1 MEQKKGFAGYK
12 ARFEKRIKTIALI
25 VLGIVGL
32 VWFCVDATSAT
43 MALAVAP
50 VVTLV
55 GKDDNTLDEESK
67 KFLSVMEERINE
79 AFKNFSEE
87 IIGKKDLDNTID
99 GIKKELF
106 ESGVNKKDIT
116 EVVEM
121 ISSLNKEVTKLKDK
135 GITINPQSGLVKA
148 VDELLTSKKF
158 QDFTNGLSGKRSG
171 SIPLNL
177 KDIVSL
183 TNNYTGNVLTNR
195 QSDRIGVEV
204 NERKLNIRDIIAV
217 EPGDVNYT
225 TITYP
230 KIVNLN
236 RNAASVSE
244 NGRLPESSYKL
255 EEVTE
260 GMSRIGTYVNLS
272 KRMLKSLV
280 FMRAFIINRLPQWV
294 RLAEDFQLLHG
305 DGQGDNIRGLANQG
319 FDIKEWLTG
328 DIVKGEKG
336 SVKSLSSYQ
345 DGAQTMVE
353 FSEPFAKIEEGML
366 IKFVDAPSGSK
377 LLSDNLIHKYNDNK
391 IMIELPF
398 SEVTSLSEEQIKA
411 MSFTVRNNFF
421 NKVEGA
427 TMADAINAIIAIL
440 TYGEFSPTAVVLN
453 PFDVFQIM
461 TLKDTTG
468 RSMDFIT
475 ESGGVKRISGRPIIE
490 TTAISPGYYFVGDF
504 ANGAV
509 LHDFTT
515 LGIEFAED
523 VETKLRN
530 YVTVIAQEEVILEV
544 YNKYAFAYGKLQDV
558 LDAITSGLSN

>member
-1 MEQKKGFAGYK
+1 MKQKKGFAGYK

-25 VLGIVGL
+25 ALGIVGL
-32 VWFCVDATSAT
+32 VWFCVDAASAT

-55 GKDDNTLDEESK
+55 KKDDNTLDEESK

-99 GIKKELF
+99 GIKKELS

-135 GITINPQSGLVKA
+135 GITIDPQSGLVKA

-158 QDFTNGLSGKRSG
+158 QDFANGLSGKRSG

-183 TNNYTGNVLTNR
+183 TNNYRGNVLTNR

-280 FMRAFIINRLPQWV
+280 LCVP
-294 RLAEDFQLLHG
+294 LL
-305 DGQGDNIRGLANQG
+305 
-319 FDIKEWLTG
+319 
-328 DIVKGEKG
+328 
-336 SVKSLSSYQ
+336 
-345 DGAQTMVE
+345 
-353 FSEPFAKIEEGML
+353 
-366 IKFVDAPSGSK
+366 
-377 LLSDNLIHKYNDNK
+377 
-391 IMIELPF
+391 
-398 SEVTSLSEEQIKA
+398 
-411 MSFTVRNNFF
+411 
-421 NKVEGA
+421 
-427 TMADAINAIIAIL
+427 
-440 TYGEFSPTAVVLN
+440 
-453 PFDVFQIM
+453 
-461 TLKDTTG
+461 
-468 RSMDFIT
+468 
-475 ESGGVKRISGRPIIE
+475 
-490 TTAISPGYYFVGDF
+490 
-504 ANGAV
+504 
-509 LHDFTT
+509 
-515 LGIEFAED
+515 
-523 VETKLRN
+523 
-530 YVTVIAQEEVILEV
+530 
-544 YNKYAFAYGKLQDV
+544 
-558 LDAITSGLSN
+558 

>member
-1 MEQKKGFAGYK
+1 MKQKRGFAGYK

-25 VLGIVGL
+25 ALGMIGL
-32 VWFCVDATSAT
+32 VWFCIDAASA
-43 MALAVAP
+43 AVVLATAP
-50 VVTLV
+50 IVTLV
-55 GKDDNTLDEESK
+55 KKDDSNLDEESK
-67 KFLSVMEERINE
+67 KFLSLMEEKINE
-79 AFKNFSEE
+79 AFKNWSEGILE
-87 IIGKKDLDNTID
+87 KKDLDNTINQ
-99 GIKKELF
+99 IKKELS
-106 ESGVNKKDIT
+106 ESGVSKKEITDIG
-116 EVVEM
+116 EM
-121 ISSLNKEVTKLKDK
+121 IASLNSEIGKLKDK
-135 GITINPQSGLVKA
+135 GITINPESEAVKA
-148 VDELLTSKKF
+148 VDELLASKKF
-158 QDFTNGLSGKRSG
+158 QDFANGLSGKRSG

-195 QSDRIGVEV
+195 TSDRIGVDI

-217 EPGDVNYT
+217 EAGDVNYT

-230 KIVNLN
+230 RISDLN

-260 GMSRIGTYVNLS
+260 GMSRIGTYVNVS

-280 FMRAFIINRLPQWV
+280 FMRAFIINRLPKWV

-305 DGQGDNIRGLANQG
+305 DGQGDNIRGLAKQG

-328 DIVKGEKG
+328 DIVKGEAG
-336 SVKSLSSYQ
+336 SVKSLSTYQ
-345 DGAQTMVE
+345 NGTQTIVE
-353 FSEPFAKIEEGML
+353 FNKPFSKIDEGML
-366 IKFVDAPSGSK
+366 IKFTGAPSGSK
-377 LLSDNLIHKYNDNK
+377 LLDDNLIHKYNDNK
-391 IMIELPF
+391 IMIDLPF
-398 SEVTSLSEEQIKA
+398 TEVSSLSEEQIKA

-427 TMADAINAIIAIL
+427 TIADAINAIIAIL
-440 TYGEFSPTAVVLN
+440 TYGEFSPTAVILN

-468 RSMDFIT
+468 RSMDFIS
-475 ESGGVKRISGRPIIE
+475 EAGGVKRIAGRPIVE
-490 TTAISPGYYFVGDF
+490 TTAISPGYYFIGDF
-504 ANGAV
+504 ANGSI

-515 LGIEFAED
+515 LNVEFAED

-530 YVTVIAQEEVILEV
+530 YITVIAQEEVILET

-558 LDAITSGLSN
+558 LDAITAGLSN

>member
-1 MEQKKGFAGYK
+1 MKQKRGFAGYK

-25 VLGIVGL
+25 ALGMIGL
-32 VWFCVDATSAT
+32 VWFCIDAASAA
-43 MALAVAP
+43 MVLATAP
-50 VVTLV
+50 IVTLV
-55 GKDDNTLDEESK
+55 KKDDSNLDEESK
-67 KFLSVMEERINE
+67 KFLSLMEEKINE
-79 AFKNFSEE
+79 AFKNWSEGILE
-87 IIGKKDLDNTID
+87 KKDLDNTINQ
-99 GIKKELF
+99 IKRELS
-106 ESGVNKKDIT
+106 ESGVSKKEITDIG
-116 EVVEM
+116 EM
-121 ISSLNKEVTKLKDK
+121 IASLNSEIGKLKDK
-135 GITINPQSGLVKA
+135 GITINPHSEAVKA
-148 VDELLTSKKF
+148 VDDLLASKKF
-158 QDFTNGLSGKRSG
+158 QDFANGLSGKRSG
-171 SIPLNL
+171 SIPLSL

-183 TNNYTGNVLTNR
+183 TNNYDGNVLTNR
-195 QSDRIGVEV
+195 TSDRIGVDI

-217 EPGDVNYT
+217 EAGDVNYT

-230 KIVNLN
+230 RIVDLN

-260 GMSRIGTYVNLS
+260 GMSRIGTYVNVS

-280 FMRAFIINRLPQWV
+280 FMRAFIINRLPKWV

-305 DGQGDNIRGLANQG
+305 DGQGDNIRGLTKQG

-328 DIVKGEKG
+328 DIVKGATG
-336 SVKSLSSYQ
+336 SVKSLSTYQ
-345 DGAQTMVE
+345 NGAQTMIE
-353 FSEPFAKIEEGML
+353 FNQPFSKIDEGML
-366 IKFVDAPSGSK
+366 IKFTGAPEGSK
-377 LLSDNLIHKYNDNK
+377 LLGDNLIHKYNDNK

-398 SEVTSLSEEQIKA
+398 SEVSSLSEEQIKA

-475 ESGGVKRISGRPIIE
+475 ESGGVKRIAGRPIVE
-490 TTAISPGYYFVGDF
+490 TTAISPGYYFIGDF
-504 ANGAV
+504 ANGSV

-515 LGIEFAED
+515 LNIEFAED

-558 LDAITSGLSN
+558 LDAITAGLSN

>member
-1 MEQKKGFAGYK
+1 MKQKRGFAGYK

-25 VLGIVGL
+25 ALGMIGL
-32 VWFCVDATSAT
+32 VWFCIDAASAA
-43 MALAVAP
+43 MVLATAP
-50 VVTLV
+50 IVTLV
-55 GKDDNTLDEESK
+55 KKDDSNLDEESK
-67 KFLSVMEERINE
+67 KFLSLMEEKINE
-79 AFKNFSEE
+79 AFKNWSEGILE
-87 IIGKKDLDNTID
+87 KKDLDNTINQ
-99 GIKKELF
+99 IKRELS
-106 ESGVNKKDIT
+106 ESGVSKKEITDIG
-116 EVVEM
+116 EM
-121 ISSLNKEVTKLKDK
+121 IASLNSEIGKLKDK
-135 GITINPQSGLVKA
+135 GITINPHSEAVKA
-148 VDELLTSKKF
+148 VDDLLASKKF
-158 QDFTNGLSGKRSG
+158 QDFANGLSGKRSG

-183 TNNYTGNVLTNR
+183 TNNYRGNVLTNR
-195 QSDRIGVEV
+195 TSDRIGIDV

-217 EPGDVNYT
+217 EAGDVNYT

-230 KIVNLN
+230 RIVDLN

-260 GMSRIGTYVNLS
+260 GMSRIGTYSNVS

-280 FMRAFIINRLPQWV
+280 FMRAFIINRLPKWV

-305 DGQGDNIRGLANQG
+305 DGQGDNVRGLTKQG
-319 FDIKEWLTG
+319 FNIKEWLTG
-328 DIVKGEKG
+328 DIVKGATG
-336 SVKSLSSYQ
+336 SVKSLSTYQ
-345 DGAQTMVE
+345 NGAQTMIE
-353 FSEPFAKIEEGML
+353 FNQPFSKIDEGML
-366 IKFVDAPSGSK
+366 IKFTGAPSGSK
-377 LLSDNLIHKYNDNK
+377 LLDNNLIHKYNDNK

-398 SEVTSLSEEQIKA
+398 SEVSSLSEEQIKA

-475 ESGGVKRISGRPIIE
+475 ESGGVKRIAGRPIVE
-490 TTAISPGYYFVGDF
+490 TTAISPGYYFIGDF
-504 ANGAV
+504 ANGSV

-515 LGIEFAED
+515 LNIEFAED

>member
-1 MEQKKGFAGYK
+1 MKQKRGFAGYK

-25 VLGIVGL
+25 ALGMIGL
-32 VWFCVDATSAT
+32 VWFCIDAASTAMVLAT
-43 MALAVAP
+43 AP
-50 VVTLV
+50 IVTLV
-55 GKDDNTLDEESK
+55 KKDDSNLDEESK
-67 KFLSVMEERINE
+67 KFLSLMEEKINE
-79 AFKNFSEE
+79 AFKNWSEGILE
-87 IIGKKDLDNTID
+87 KKDLDNTINQ
-99 GIKKELF
+99 IKRELS
-106 ESGVNKKDIT
+106 ESGVSKKEITDIG
-116 EVVEM
+116 EM
-121 ISSLNKEVTKLKDK
+121 IASLNSEIGKLKDK
-135 GITINPQSGLVKA
+135 GITINPHSEAVKA
-148 VDELLTSKKF
+148 VDDLLASKKF
-158 QDFTNGLSGKRSG
+158 QDFANGLSGKRSG
-171 SIPLNL
+171 SIPLSL

-183 TNNYTGNVLTNR
+183 TNNYNGNVLTNR
-195 QSDRIGVEV
+195 TSDRIGVDI

-217 EPGDVNYT
+217 EAGDVNYT

-230 KIVNLN
+230 RIVDLN

-260 GMSRIGTYVNLS
+260 GMSRIGTYVNVS

-280 FMRAFIINRLPQWV
+280 FMRAFIINRLPKWV

-305 DGQGDNIRGLANQG
+305 DGQGDNIRGLTKQG

-328 DIVKGEKG
+328 DIVKGATG
-336 SVKSLSSYQ
+336 SVKSLSTYQ
-345 DGAQTMVE
+345 NGAQTMIE
-353 FSEPFAKIEEGML
+353 FNQPFSKIDEGML
-366 IKFVDAPSGSK
+366 IKFTGAPEGSK
-377 LLSDNLIHKYNDNK
+377 LLGDNLIHKYNDNK

-398 SEVTSLSEEQIKA
+398 SEVSSLSEEQIKA

-475 ESGGVKRISGRPIIE
+475 ESGGVKRIAGRPIVE
-490 TTAISPGYYFVGDF
+490 TTAISPGYYFIGDF
-504 ANGAV
+504 ANGSV

-515 LGIEFAED
+515 LNIEFAED

-558 LDAITSGLSN
+558 LDAITAGLSN

>member
-1 MEQKKGFAGYK
+1 MKQKRGFAGYK

-25 VLGIVGL
+25 ALGMIGL
-32 VWFCVDATSAT
+32 VWFCIDAASAA
-43 MALAVAP
+43 MVLATAP
-50 VVTLV
+50 IVTLV
-55 GKDDNTLDEESK
+55 KKDDSNLDEESK
-67 KFLSVMEERINE
+67 KFLSLMEEKINE
-79 AFKNFSEE
+79 AFKNWSEGILE
-87 IIGKKDLDNTID
+87 KKDLDNTINQ
-99 GIKKELF
+99 IKRELS
-106 ESGVNKKDIT
+106 ESGVSKKEITDIG
-116 EVVEM
+116 EM
-121 ISSLNKEVTKLKDK
+121 IASLNSEIGKLKDK
-135 GITINPQSGLVKA
+135 GITINPESEAVKA
-148 VDELLTSKKF
+148 VDDLLASKKF
-158 QDFTNGLSGKRSG
+158 QDFANGLSGKRSG
-171 SIPLNL
+171 SIPLSL

-183 TNNYTGNVLTNR
+183 TNNYNGNVLTNR
-195 QSDRIGVEV
+195 TSDRIGVDI

-217 EPGDVNYT
+217 EAGDVNYT

-230 KIVNLN
+230 RIVDLN

-260 GMSRIGTYVNLS
+260 GMSRIGTYVNVS

-280 FMRAFIINRLPQWV
+280 FMRAFIINRLPKWV

-305 DGQGDNIRGLANQG
+305 DGQGDNIRGLTKQG

-328 DIVKGEKG
+328 DIVKGATG
-336 SVKSLSSYQ
+336 SVKSLSTYQ
-345 DGAQTMVE
+345 NGAQTMIE
-353 FSEPFAKIEEGML
+353 FNQPFSKIDEGML
-366 IKFVDAPSGSK
+366 IKFTGAPSGSK
-377 LLSDNLIHKYNDNK
+377 LLDDNLIHKYNDNK

-398 SEVTSLSEEQIKA
+398 SEVSSLSEEQIKA

-490 TTAISPGYYFVGDF
+490 TTAISPGYYFAGDF